1 MYKVFKDNSLFI
13 LTSSGNISIIK
24 GDYITICINKVDDV
38 LDVMLKHSDN
48 EEETIV
54 IAYKSKEELIAAFE
68 NSLTQRVAAGGWV
81 NNSKGELLVID
92 RLKHYDIAKGHLE
105 KGETLEQ
112 CAIREVEEETGINN
126 LNIDRKLGISRHIF
140 QYSKDEEFI
149 LKITHWY
156 EMKSDF
162 SGKFIAQKEEG
173 VERVFWLAKLD
184 ILKNKNRFWRSLWE
198 FYKDHI
204 I

>member
-13 LTSSGNISIIK
+13 LASSSNISNIK

-38 LDVMLKHSDN
+38 LDVMLKYSDN
-48 EEETIV
+48 EVETIV
-54 IAYKSKEELIAAFE
+54 ITYETEEELIVAFE

-81 NNSKGELLVID
+81 YNSKGELLVID
-92 RLKHYDIAKGHLE
+92 RLDHFDIPKGHVE

-112 CAIREVEEETGINN
+112 CAIREVEEETGIR
-126 LNIDRKLGISRHIF
+126 NISIVRELGISRHIF
-140 QYSKDEEFI
+140 QYSKDEELI
-149 LKITHWY
+149 LKLTHWY
-156 EMKSDF
+156 EMKSEF

-173 VERVFWLAKLD
+173 IVQVFWLGKLD
-184 ILKNKNRFWRSLWE
+184 VLKNKDKFWRSLWE
-198 FYKDHI
+198 FYKDNI